1 MNEPGSRPTVLDLL
15 NKSASYLAA
24 RGSSSPRLDAEVLLA
39 DILGCTRIQLYVGFD
54 RGLDEKAVDLYRQAI
69 VRRGKRE
76 PVAYITG
83 RKEFMGRDLSVSR
96 EVLVPRPETE
106 LMAEAAVEAAKGLR
120 KPLIAELCCGTGAAG
135 IHLAISVPEARV
147 VLTDISEGALEVAKG
162 NVAQYGL
169 SERVGLY
176 QGDLFDA
183 LPEDLSGKFDV
194 IMANPPYIMSSEI
207 EGLEPEVSVHE
218 PRLALDGGPDGLD
231 FYRKISARASLWIKP
246 GGTLVMEIGSRQA
259 EAVTSMLS
267 AAGFRDV
274 SVMKDLAGL
283 DRVVLATA

>member
-183 LPEDLSGKFDV
+183 LPEGLSGKFDV